1 MSLSICVYCASSN
14 RVPQHY
20 LDAARELGEGIAR
33 RGHRLVYG
41 GGKVGLMGEVARAV
55 QTQGGHVT
63 GVIPEALRDLE
74 LALES
79 ADKMIVTRDMY
90 ERKATMARLADAFIA
105 LPGGFGTLEEI
116 SEIIAHRLLN
126 FHEKPCVILNL
137 SGFYD
142 ALLAQF
148 DRFAAEGFA
157 DAAHRHL
164 YHETRTVPETLDLLE
179 RLHAK
184 SL

>member
-1 MSLSICVYCASSN
+1 V
-14 RVPQHY
+14 
-20 LDAARELGEGIAR
+20 DAARELGEGIAQ

-41 GGKVGLMGEVARAV
+41 GGKVGLMGEVALAV
-55 QTQGGHVT
+55 LAHGGHVT

-116 SEIIAHRLLN
+116 SEIIAHRLLSV
-126 FHEKPCVILNL
+126 HEKPCVILNL
-137 SGFYD
+137 NGFYD

-148 DRFAAEGFA
+148 DRFSDEGFA
-157 DAAHRHL
+157 DETHRYQ
-164 YHETRTVPETLDLLE
+164 YHETRSVPETLDLLE
-179 RLHAK
+179 RLHAE